1 MEPQYIYLKSA
12 NLDDENKFKIELTKD
27 NNVKEVKISKNQNH
41 LWTNLKISPRI
52 GKHTTEWNDYKR
64 IKKLSD
70 FILQKRKMKLDV

>member
-27 NNVKEVKISKNQNH
+27 NKVKEVKISKNQNY

-52 GKHTTEWNDYKR
+52 EEHITKWNDYNR

-70 FILQKRKMKLDV
+70 FILQKRKMKLYI

>member
-27 NNVKEVKISKNQNH
+27 NKVKEVKISKNQNY
-41 LWTNLKISPRI
+41 LWTNLKISRRI
-52 GKHTTEWNDYKR
+52 EEHITKWNDYNR

-70 FILQKRKMKLDV
+70 FILQKRKMKLYI